1 MEPCLLCDVRCK
13 VGKCHVPVTDV
24 QAGHDESAGSAV
36 TLRTGEDLAKG
47 FCAPIMPG
55 LLGRVQ
61 G

>member
-1 MEPCLLCDVRCK
+1 M
-13 VGKCHVPVTDV
+13 GKCHVPVTDV

-47 FCAPIMPG
+47 CCAPIMPG